1 MATKKKPHV
10 LLVPHPAQGHVF
22 PMLKLAH
29 KLTDYG
35 ISVTVA
41 NLDFIHRKIAPEE
54 TTSKEQQQG
63 HGTGIRLVS
72 LPDGNGSDFDINDV
86 VKFVETVHKVL
97 PFQLRELLIQQQS
110 LTLSNDKE
118 QEFSWVIA
126 DAFLSGAFVV
136 AKELGI
142 KTAALWTAAMEN
154 FALMLRIPQLI
165 EAGTIDENGF
175 STDKELPIS
184 ISEEILAW
192 KANEL
197 PWSVQP
203 EERQTV
209 FFNTSYTHPS
219 KHISLFDHVI
229 VNSFHELEPSAFQ
242 LFPNFLPIG
251 PLVTNSTNS
260 GGSFWRQDETCLT
273 WLDNHPSKSVIYV
286 AFGSIT
292 ILSQKQFQELALGLE
307 LAGRPFLWVIRT
319 NFVQGPPGESGLEFP
334 DGYLERV
341 VNIGK
346 IVEWTNQER
355 VLSHPSVGCFL
366 SHCGWNSTL
375 EGLWCGVP
383 FLCWPYFLDQ
393 FHNKES
399 ICEAWKVGLKLK
411 AEEDGTVGGLITM
424 SEIASKVE
432 QLLNDETIKG
442 NANRL
447 KEVARGTVNQGGSSF
462 HNFLSFVN
470 QLRSTDVVCE

>member
-1 MATKKKPHV
+1 MATKKKKPHV

-29 KLTDYG
+29 KLTDHG

-41 NLDFIHRKIAPEE
+41 NLDFIHRKIIPQ
-54 TTSKEQQQG
+54 QQQG
-63 HGTGIRLVS
+63 KQSHGTDGGGIRMVS
-72 LPDGNGSDFDINDV
+72 LPDGLGSHSDSIDV
-86 VKFVETVHKVL
+86 VLRTETVQKVL
-97 PFQLRELLIQQQS
+97 PVRLRELLIQQQS
-110 LTLSNDKE
+110 LSNDDEE
-118 QEFSWVIA
+118 QKFSWIIA
-126 DAFLSGAFVV
+126 DACHFGVFIV
-136 AKELGI
+136 AREMGI
-142 KTAALWTAAMEN
+142 KTVALWTASQEN
-154 FALMLRIPQLI
+154 LALVLRIPQLI
-165 EAGTIDENGF
+165 ETGTINENGF
-175 STDKELPIS
+175 LVDKELPIS
-184 ISEEILAW
+184 ISEEMVAW

-197 PWSVQP
+197 PWSAP
-203 EERQTV
+203 SEELQS
-209 FFNTSYTHPS
+209 FYFKNCYSKPS
-219 KHISLFDHVI
+219 EHCSLYHHVI

-251 PLVTNSTNS
+251 PLVINSANS

-319 NFVQGPPGESGLEFP
+319 NFVQGPGGSGLEFP
-334 DGYLERV
+334 NGYLERV
-341 VNIGK
+341 ANMGK
-346 IVEWTNQER
+346 IVEWTNQAR
-355 VLSHPSVGCFL
+355 VLSHPSVGCFV

-411 AEEDGTVGGLITM
+411 AEEDGSGLITM

-447 KEVARGTVNQGGSSF
+447 REVARESVNQGGSSF
-462 HNFLSFVN
+462 HSFSSFVN
-470 QLRSTDVVCE
+470 QLCSNDVACE